1 MNNQSL
7 APRASYNGTVH
18 RLSHVV
24 NRLTSFTN
32 EALQAAFSH
41 LIADFVTANALYG
54 QILVG
59 NTTYAAA
66 YTHMTLHLNP
76 YHASPSVHNL
86 NALNNQLTH
95 WDTNNVTNV
104 GHIFDGASGFN
115 MPMNQTFDTQNVVNM
130 HRRLNGASEF
140 NQHDRQHLPSNLDT
154 RHVVDMGLVFNGRP
168 NLNQPLGVADN
179 TTNVQSSLVARNVTA
194 MSSTLERATQFNQ
207 HPPFSFV
214 TSNVVGMMFMSN
226 GASNFNQPQLSTPGH
241 YA

>member
-1 MNNQSL
+1 MNNQSI
-7 APRASYNGTVH
+7 APRASYNGTAH

-24 NRLTSFTN
+24 NRLASFTN

-41 LIADFVTANALYG
+41 LIVDFVAANALNG
-54 QILVG
+54 QILEW
-59 NTTYAAA
+59 NTTYAAVDLAA
-66 YTHMTLHLNP
+66 YTHMTLHLDA
-76 YHASPSVHNL
+76 YHALPSVHNL
-86 NALNNQLTH
+86 NASI

-104 GHIFDGASGFN
+104 GHIFEGASGFN
-115 MPMNQTFDTQNVVNM
+115 MPVNQTFDTHNVVNM
-130 HRRLNGASEF
+130 HRMLNGASEF
-140 NQHDRQHLPSNLDT
+140 NQHDWQHLPFNLDT
-154 RHVVDMGLVFNGRP
+154 RHVVDMGLVFNGGP

-194 MSSTLERATQFNQ
+194 ISSTLERATQFNQ

>member
-7 APRASYNGTVH
+7 APRASYNGTAH
-18 RLSHVV
+18 RFSQVV

-41 LIADFVTANALYG
+41 WIADFVAANAVYW
-54 QILVG
+54 QILVW
-59 NTTYAAA
+59 NTTYAA
-66 YTHMTLHLNP
+66 TSLHLNS
-76 YHASPSVHNL
+76 YHASSSVHNL
-86 NALNNQLTH
+86 NALNSQLIH

-104 GHIFDGASGFN
+104 GHIFEGASCFN

-130 HRRLNGASEF
+130 HRMLNGAPEF
-140 NQHDRQHLPSNLDT
+140 NQHDRQHLPWNLDT
-154 RHVVDMGLVFNGRP
+154 RRVVEMGLVFNGGSNSDS

-179 TTNVQSSLVARNVTA
+179 ITNVQSSLVTRNVTA
-194 MSSTLERATQFNQ
+194 MSNTFERATQFNQ

-226 GASNFNQPQLSTPGH
+226 GASNFNQPPTPGN